1 MIQEDTMSLTLAQDR
16 KLVRDTS
23 PCTRYLLATI
33 QAPEQDDAAPRAP
46 LNVAM
51 VIDRSGSMAGEK
63 IIQAR
68 QAASYALGLLEPV
81 DRAAVVAYDDIIT
94 VLAPSKPISPRA
106 RRPSRP

>member
-23 PCTRYLLATI
+23 PSTRYLLATI
-33 QAPEQDDAAPRAP
+33 QAPEQDAAAPRAP

-68 QAASYALGLLEPV
+68 
-81 DRAAVVAYDDIIT
+81 
-94 VLAPSKPISPRA
+94 
-106 RRPSRP
+106 